1 MGDCPAGEMADAAVF
16 TEKAYGEPG
25 AAGGCNQRS
34 IQDCLPPA
42 ARGQP
47 KRARWLVFVVKL
59 IPTQAPKGRSENSQG

>member
-25 AAGGCNQRS
+25 AAGGRNQRS

-47 KRARWLVFVVKL
+47 SARAV
-59 IPTQAPKGRSENSQG
+59 SQNVPAG